1 MALGPQAWGAGPRP
15 CSSPP
20 GPSEGRAAAPRAP
33 GAAAPP
39 PPRGLRAMGRGAGGG
54 RGWRR
59 LAAGPGAWRAGVAGV
74 GTLVGT
80 VSLTF
85 ATFYA
90 VGRSPMDVCRDSEW
104 TKRYGCNPRTL
115 PPISYTF
122 NHLPERYI
130 ALPGCLLAG
139 LFMSYFYLGFYSEL
153 GQELQSVPDVP
164 ARWGAI
170 LRWAHRAGHL
180 ASAGLVVTAAVSMKM
195 HSMGHAMIAFLFFIC
210 GIAHIF
216 LAFRLQQLLARRPR
230 APDRLFAP
238 RSVAV
243 KKVVLILIRCSSPS
257 WCATRPCR
265 AERFCRSCSRRPSG
279 GPSRPASSRTF
290 PS

>member
-1 MALGPQAWGAGPRP
+1 MGATNRGPRRLVAGAG
-15 CSSPP
+15 CV
-20 GPSEGRAAAPRAP
+20 
-33 GAAAPP
+33 
-39 PPRGLRAMGRGAGGG
+39 AG
-54 RGWRR
+54 WK
-59 LAAGPGAWRAGVAGV
+59 AGVAGV
-74 GTLVGT
+74 GTLAGT

-90 VGRSPMDVCRDSEW
+90 AGRSPMDVCKDSEW

-139 LFMSYFYLGFYSEL
+139 LLMSYFYLGFYREL
-153 GQELQSVPDVP
+153 GRELRGVSDIP
-164 ARWGAI
+164 ARWEAI

-195 HSMGHAMIAFLFFIC
+195 HSMGHAVIAFLFFIC

-216 LAFRLQQLLARRPR
+216 LAFLLQQLLARRPG

-238 RSVAV
+238 RSVLL
-243 KKVVLILIRCSSPS
+243 KKVVLILFAILFVALVVCYSALPRGTVLQVVFPPAQ
-257 WCATRPCR
+257 WWTVATCFIANLSLAMDLRHVDLR
-265 AERFCRSCSRRPSG
+265 GSAEQ
-279 GPSRPASSRTF
+279 ATNQA
-290 PS
+290 

>member
-1 MALGPQAWGAGPRP
+1 
-15 CSSPP
+15 
-20 GPSEGRAAAPRAP
+20 
-33 GAAAPP
+33 
-39 PPRGLRAMGRGAGGG
+39 MGRGAGGG

-243 KKVVLILIRCSSPS
+243 KKVVLILFAILFVALVVCYSALPRGTVLPVVFPPAQ
-257 WCATRPCR
+257 WWTVATCFLANLSLVMDLRHADLRGP
-265 AERFCRSCSRRPSG
+265 AE
-279 GPSRPASSRTF
+279 ATNQA
-290 PS
+290 